1 MRWVD
6 LSGAICLEVAGISG
20 QIAGTTGQIAG
31 TAEDLADVS
40 GEVCVK

>member
-20 QIAGTTGQIAG
+20 QIAGT
-31 TAEDLADVS
+31 AEGLADVS